1 LINFLALLSALAISV
16 VAGYFSII
24 GLTVIFAGA
33 FWPVIIMGSVLE
45 VGKLVTASWLYRNW
59 HLTSGFIKAYLTA
72 AVALLMLITSMGI
85 FGFLS
90 KAHIEQQLLMSTGD
104 AEQVE
109 ILDSKIQYQ
118 QEQIDDVDKQVAQ
131 IDGNIAKMTE
141 KGQTKSS
148 LQAIK
153 QQKTVRDE
161 LISKKDVLIEEMS
174 QLKTEKI
181 TAESRVKKLEAEV
194 GPLKYI
200 AALIYDEA
208 DTNTLEKAV
217 RLVIILLVLVFDP
230 LAVVLLIAANIG
242 LAPRAS
248 TKNSKP
254 TKKKYT
260 SKKKQNTI
268 EIDKSQIANL
278 SKI

>member
-1 LINFLALLSALAISV
+1 MINYLALLVALAISV

-59 HLTSGFIKAYLTA
+59 HSTSGLIKAYLTA
-72 AVALLMLITSMGI
+72 AVALLMLITSLGI

-90 KAHIEQQLLMSTGD
+90 RAHIEQQLIASTGD
-104 AEQVE
+104 AETVQ
-109 ILDSKIQYQ
+109 ILDSKIEYQ
-118 QEQIDDVDKQVAQ
+118 QQQIDDVDKQVSQ
-131 IDGNIAKMTE
+131 IDDNVAKMTE

-153 QQKTVRDE
+153 QQKVARDE
-161 LISKKDVLIEEMS
+161 LIAKKDSLIDEMAA
-174 QLKTEKI
+174 LKTDKI
-181 TAESRVKKLEAEV
+181 TAETRVKKLEAEV
-194 GPLKYI
+194 GPLKYV
-200 AALIYDEA
+200 AAMIYDDA
-208 DTNTLEKAV
+208 DTDTLERAV
-217 RLVIILLVLVFDP
+217 RLVIVLLVLVFDP

-242 LAPRAS
+242 LS
-248 TKNSKP
+248 TKTKSKQ
-254 TKKKYT
+254 
-260 SKKKQNTI
+260 SKKKFTRKKKHSTI

-278 SKI
+278 RM